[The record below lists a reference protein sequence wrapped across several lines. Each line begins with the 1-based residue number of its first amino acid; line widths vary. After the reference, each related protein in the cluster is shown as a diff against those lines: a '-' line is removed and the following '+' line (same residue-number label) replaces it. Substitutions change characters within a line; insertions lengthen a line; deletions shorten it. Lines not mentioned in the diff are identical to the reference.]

1 MEQINLSAYVLDFE
15 RIKEL
20 TDNGLVTVDAESYL
34 KNKKYSTVNSMM
46 IDKMLKEFF
55 TFLQQEKTIKYPL
68 PTNFEIMV
76 NTLIHNKI
84 LVKPRV
90 SKIEKFLKDNE

>member
-1 MEQINLSAYVLDFE
+1 MEQINISGYVLDFE

-20 TDNGLVTVDAESYL
+20 TDNGLVTVDDESPF
-34 KNKKYSTVNSMM
+34 KTKKYSTVNSMI
-46 IDKMLKEFF
+46 IDKMLREFF

-76 NTLIHNKI
+76 KTLIHNKI
-84 LVKPRV
+84 LIKPRV
-90 SKIEKFLKDNE
+90 SKIEKLLKDNE